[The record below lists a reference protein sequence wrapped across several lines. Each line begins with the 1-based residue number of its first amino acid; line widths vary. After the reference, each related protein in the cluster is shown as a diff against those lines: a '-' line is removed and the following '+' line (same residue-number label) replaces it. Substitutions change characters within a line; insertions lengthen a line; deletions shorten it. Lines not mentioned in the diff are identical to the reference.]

1 MGKTMNR
8 KVVFEDGTE
17 FCGYGFGADTEKV
30 AEIVFNTT
38 MVGYQEIISNPV
50 YTNKI
55 MLMTYPLIGNC
66 GIVDEDFEAK
76 TTSIG
81 GLIVREYNDSP
92 SNFRYSKTLAELL
105 EENQI
110 PAIEGVDTR
119 KMFKKLREE
128 GLGKVIITDINTPAQ
143 EAVKK
148 IKETDIDRNIAQK
161 MASKRWFARTSKH
174 RFNVLAI
181 DCGLKKSE
189 MRALNV
195 RSCNVTIVP
204 WTITV
209 DEIKFINPDGI
220 YITNGP
226 GRAED
231 AEMVVEKVRN
241 LIGQYPLG
249 GTGLGCQ
256 IIAVAYGAKT
266 VPMKPGHHGFNHPVK
281 NLMNGKIETTN
292 QSHSFTIDRESLK
305 NTGLTISHV
314 NLLDGTIE
322 GIMSEEDKVVG
333 VEFQPVLEAAG
344 ENINFYDEFIRLM
357 KEVENA

>member
-1 MGKTMNR
+1 MGKKMNK

-17 FCGYGFGADTEKV
+17 FSGYSFGASVERV
-30 AEIVFNTT
+30 SEIIFNTT

-76 TTSIG
+76 NTSIG

-119 KMFKKLREE
+119 KMFKKLRDE
-128 GLGKVIITDINTPAQ
+128 GLGKVIITDINTPTQ
-143 EAVKK
+143 VAVEK
-148 IKETDIDRNIAQK
+148 IKNTVIESNLAQK
-161 MASKRWFARTSKH
+161 MASKRWYARTTKH
-174 RFNVLAI
+174 TYNVLAI

-189 MRALNV
+189 IKALND
-195 RSCNVTIVP
+195 RSCNITIMP
-204 WTITV
+204 WTITAE
-209 DEIKFINPDGI
+209 EIEFINPDGI

-226 GRAED
+226 GRAEE
-231 AEMVVEKVRN
+231 AMSVVEKVKK
-241 LIGQYPLG
+241 LIGKYPIG

-256 IIAVAYGAKT
+256 IIALAYGAKT
-266 VPMKPGHHGFNHPVK
+266 DKMKLGHHGFNHPVK
-281 NLMNGKIETTN
+281 NLTNGKIETTN
-292 QSHSFTIDRESLK
+292 QSHSYTINASSIKETALEI
-305 NTGLTISHV
+305 THI
-314 NLLDGTIE
+314 NLLDNTIE
-322 GIMSEEDKVVG
+322 GIASKKDKVVG
-333 VEFQPVLEAAG
+333 VEFQPVLKASG
-344 ENINFYDEFIRLM
+344 ENINFYDEFISLM
-357 KEVENA
+357 KEVNNA